1 MRTDFNQMCADMEA
15 GLNKTAADAAAETAS
30 GVKSASDAA
39 SRAASAA
46 AQAQRTADSALSKAN
61 AAFSSSNFPYVL
73 GTYVG
78 NGSTLTVS
86 LGFTPR
92 FVIVAHQI
100 TADYSGSSWPTG
112 FAMAGM
118 GVDAQGLT
126 VGNGSFTVSQLLS
139 GNRVTAPHIN
149 LNGTTYAYIAFR

>member
-1 MRTDFNQMCADMEA
+1 M
-15 GLNKTAADAAAETAS
+15 
-30 GVKSASDAA
+30 
-39 SRAASAA
+39 
-46 AQAQRTADSALSKAN
+46 
-61 AAFSSSNFPYVL
+61 L

-126 VGNGSFTVSQLLS
+126 VGNGSFTVSLLHS
-139 GNRVTAPHIN
+139 GNRVIAPQIN

>member
-1 MRTDFNQMCADMEA
+1 M
-15 GLNKTAADAAAETAS
+15 
-30 GVKSASDAA
+30 
-39 SRAASAA
+39 
-46 AQAQRTADSALSKAN
+46 
-61 AAFSSSNFPYVL
+61 L